1 MMKEQELLPECPFF
15 RQMKLNYIE
24 CEGMVEH
31 SVVRSHF
38 SRRKFL
44 KAHWEG
50 QCCSMAFPQCPAAKI
65 IYAKYE
71 D

>member
-1 MMKEQELLPECPFF
+1 MSKEQELLPECPFF
-15 RQMKLNYIE
+15 RQKKLNYIE

-38 SRRKFL
+38 RPRKRMED
-44 KAHWEG
+44 HWETY
-50 QCCSMAFPQCPAAKI
+50 CCSMAFCNCPAAKMV
-65 IYAKYE
+65 YAKYE